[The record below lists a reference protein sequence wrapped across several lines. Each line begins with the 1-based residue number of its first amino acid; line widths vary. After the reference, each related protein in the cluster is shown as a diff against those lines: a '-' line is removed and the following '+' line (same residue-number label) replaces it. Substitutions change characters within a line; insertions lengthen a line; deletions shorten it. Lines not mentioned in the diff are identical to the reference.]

1 MKDEVMGWNTNWVCL
16 SWIHR
21 QHHKLG
27 NQEKKRNGNDPVP
40 GVLLAAT
47 SYAKIRKPGGP
58 RKKNL
63 SLGKTQPLRNL
74 GS

>member
-40 GVLLAAT
+40 RGP
-47 SYAKIRKPGGP
+47 PGCYFL
-58 RKKNL
+58 RQNQETRRTEKKKL
-63 SLGKTQPLRNL
+63 VPW
-74 GS
+74 